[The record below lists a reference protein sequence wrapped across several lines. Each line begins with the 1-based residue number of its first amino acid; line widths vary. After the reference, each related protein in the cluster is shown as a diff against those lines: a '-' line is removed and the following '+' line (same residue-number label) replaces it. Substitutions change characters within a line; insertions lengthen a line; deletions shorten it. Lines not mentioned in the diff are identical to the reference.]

1 MNLFLII
8 VIYCN
13 RSKDNEVLLTSD
25 QKSEHH
31 QVTELAA
38 TMDKYEEE
46 MTAFGYAV
54 VDTEKVRK
62 SLYTL

>member
-1 MNLFLII
+1 M
-8 VIYCN
+8 IYCN
-13 RSKDNEVLLTSD
+13 RSKDNEVLLISD

-31 QVTELAA
+31 QVTEIA
-38 TMDKYEEE
+38 TTMGKYEEE

-62 SLYTL
+62 

>member
-1 MNLFLII
+1 M
-8 VIYCN
+8 IYCN
-13 RSKDNEVLLTSD
+13 RSKDNEVLLISD

-31 QVTELAA
+31 PVTELAA

-54 VDTEKVRK
+54 VDTEKVRE